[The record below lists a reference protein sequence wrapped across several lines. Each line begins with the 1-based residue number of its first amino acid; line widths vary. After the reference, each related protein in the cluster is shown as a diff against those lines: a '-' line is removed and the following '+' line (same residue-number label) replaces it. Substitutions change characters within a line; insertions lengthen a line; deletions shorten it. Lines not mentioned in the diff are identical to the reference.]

1 MAGKKAAPSQGP
13 RSPSGISYTHVVVA
27 AVALFTVLCVVMMP
41 YVPDDSY
48 ISFRYAENLADG
60 KGLTFNPGE
69 PPVEGYSNLL
79 WILLC
84 AVIYRLGMELP
95 AATPVLGVIIGI
107 LIFLSLAA
115 LYRRRSLP
123 AAQAAI
129 PMLALAASGPFLIYT
144 ISGMETALFALLLI
158 GTLLVSDRFV
168 ANADIRGG
176 ALLMVCG
183 LLAALARPEGIIV
196 FPVAALLLAR
206 AGERRRPLLIA
217 SGVFVLLLVVYNV
230 WRVNYFGEW
239 LPAPFMS
246 KGGGGV
252 GLIEGWVRNALL
264 YFVNE
269 KTRFQPLGYYYLLLM
284 VAGVFGF
291 INSRSNARGREVERI
306 GVVLALL
313 LAAVYFN
320 FVDWMPGMRYYV
332 PLIPLLLLS
341 SVHLLS
347 LPADDFRLDSRRRRL
362 LFVMTASVV
371 LAFSL
376 YGVAGLHREADQV
389 EFGNRECHIP
399 LGKWLRSAV
408 PANTLLAISDVG
420 ATPYYSRLN
429 TLDINKESLTDMH
442 IAKHDFSVDYVLGR
456 HPGVIVLVSRGI
468 YSPMMGPQDFS
479 IYKSDAFKSS
489 YQFVGTVRHAWVED
503 RCYWVYFHRNIPITR
518 ESVASFPTG
527 FGNQYRTGFEL

>member
-1 MAGKKAAPSQGP
+1 MAGKKAAPDPGP
-13 RSPSGISYTHVVVA
+13 RSPSGISYTHVVVV

-84 AVIYRLGMELP
+84 AVIYGLGMELP
-95 AATPVLGVIIGI
+95 AATPVFGVIIGI

-144 ISGMETALFALLLI
+144 ISGMETALFTLLLV
-158 GTLLVSDRFV
+158 GTLLVADRFV
-168 ANADIRGG
+168 ASADIRGA
-176 ALLMVCG
+176 ALLLVCG
-183 LLAALARPEGIIV
+183 LLAALARPEGILV

-206 AGERRRPLLIA
+206 ASERRRPLLIT

-252 GLIEGWVRNALL
+252 GLVEGWARNALL

-269 KTRFQPLGYYYLLLM
+269 KTRFQPQGYYYLLLM
-284 VAGVFGF
+284 VPGVHAAGALGRAIDKVFTNRGGA
-291 INSRSNARGREVERI
+291 ARVAVVVSALIISAGWVADLRLASIRLHNDNETTLVEL
-306 GVVLALL
+306 GEWLGENVP
-313 LAAVYFN
+313 
-320 FVDWMPGMRYYV
+320 PGS
-332 PLIPLLLLS
+332 LLS
-341 SVHLLS
+341 TDA
-347 LPADDFRLDSRRRRL
+347 PGI
-362 LFVMTASVV
+362 M
-371 LAFSL
+371 
-376 YGVAGLHREADQV
+376 
-389 EFGNRECHIP
+389 
-399 LGKWLRSAV
+399 
-408 PANTLLAISDVG
+408 
-420 ATPYYSRLN
+420 PYYSRL
-429 TLDINKESLTDMH
+429 ESAAIQPSHSREKAATNSHWM
-442 IAKHDFSVDYVLGR
+442 DFSNVRRTWSCFNREAFLARTWIPCSGCLLR
-456 HPGVIVLVSRGI
+456 HRGSRTSTGSLARFVSTGSRT
-468 YSPMMGPQDFS
+468 
-479 IYKSDAFKSS
+479 A
-489 YQFVGTVRHAWVED
+489 A
-503 RCYWVYFHRNIPITR
+503 
-518 ESVASFPTG
+518 TG
-527 FGNQYRTGFEL
+527 FMSMPG

>member
-1 MAGKKAAPSQGP
+1 MAKRKADRGPTP

-27 AVALFTVLCVVMMP
+27 ACALFIVLCAVLMP
-41 YVPDDSY
+41 YVPDDAY

-69 PPVEGYSNLL
+69 QPVEGYSNLL

-84 AVIYRLGMELP
+84 AAIYRLGLELP

-107 LIFLSLAA
+107 LTILSLAA

-129 PMLALAASGPFLIYT
+129 PMLVLAASGPYLVYVV
-144 ISGMETALFALLLI
+144 SGLETALFALLLVC
-158 GTLLVSDRFV
+158 TLLASDRFV
-168 ANADIRGG
+168 ASADIRGG
-176 ALLMVCG
+176 ALLLVCG
-183 LLAALARPEGIIV
+183 CLVALTRPEGLIV
-196 FPVAALLLAR
+196 FPVAVLLLSGA
-206 AGERRRPLLIA
+206 AERRRPLLMV
-217 SGVFVLLLVVYNV
+217 SGAFVLLLVVYNI

-252 GLIEGWVRNALL
+252 GLIDGWVRNLRI
-264 YFVNE
+264 YFINE

-291 INSRSNARGREVERI
+291 INSRSNARGREVERL

-320 FVDWMPGMRYYV
+320 FVDWMPGMRYFV

-347 LPADDFRLDSRRRRL
+347 LTAEDFRLDTRRRRL
-362 LFVMTASVV
+362 LFAMVVSVV

-420 ATPYYSRLN
+420 ATPYYSGLN
-429 TLDINKESLTDMH
+429 TLDINKESLTDLH
-442 IAKHDFSVDYVLGR
+442 IAKHDFSVDYVLGK

-468 YSPMMGPQDFS
+468 YTPMMGPQDFS
-479 IYKSDAFKSS
+479 LYKSDAFQST
-489 YQFVGTVRHAWVED
+489 YQFVGTVRHAWVGD
-503 RCYWVYFHRNIPITR
+503 RCYWVYLHVDIPITR
-518 ESVASFPTG
+518 EMVAGFPTG
-527 FGNQYRTGFEL
+527 FGSQYRTGFEL